1 MKILNFDVSF
11 LRNLKLRQ
19 EKIVETDLPLIDRY
33 WNDMELNKGLL
44 VNYGRWVVNEDK
56 SVILK
61 GMGGGSFE
69 IPEMYDLIYKEA
81 KVHLECGG
89 GGDRAKI
96 SVPNPDG
103 SYHITIF
110 VSRIRIPPELSQEED
125 SVLTAIVETLAVES
139 FRSSQTGKL
148 TVQFPSR
155 SDLARA
161 ETAFVP
167 DGAALNNFREKSS
180 AQRSYKSP
188 APKFPGA
195 FALGQKF
202 GRFLHRKK

>member
-1 MKILNFDVSF
+1 
-11 LRNLKLRQ
+11 
-19 EKIVETDLPLIDRY
+19 
-33 WNDMELNKGLL
+33 
-44 VNYGRWVVNEDK
+44 
-56 SVILK
+56 
-61 GMGGGSFE
+61 MGGGSFE

-110 VSRIRIPPELSQEED
+110 ISCIRIPHELSQEED

-139 FRSSQTGKL
+139 FGSSQSGKL
-148 TVQFPSR
+148 TVQFPSK
-155 SDLARA
+155 SDPARA

-167 DGAALNNFREKSS
+167 DGAALNNLRQKFDALRD
-180 AQRSYKSP
+180 YKSP
-188 APKFPGA
+188 APKFAGA

-202 GRFLHRKK
+202 GRFLRGKK

>member
-1 MKILNFDVSF
+1 VKILNFDVSF

-19 EKIVETDLPLIDRY
+19 EKIVETDLPLISRY
-33 WNDMELNKGLL
+33 WNDTEVNKGLL
-44 VNYGRWVVNEDK
+44 INWGRWIVNEDK
-56 SVILK
+56 SVILR

-125 SVLTAIVETLAVES
+125 SVLTVVVEALAVES
-139 FRSSQTGKL
+139 FGSAQSGKL
-148 TVQFPSR
+148 TVQFPSK
-155 SDLARA
+155 SDPAGA

-167 DGAALNNFREKSS
+167 DGAELNNLREKFD
-180 AQRSYKSP
+180 ALRNYKPP
-188 APKFPGA
+188 APQFPGA

-202 GRFLHRKK
+202 ARFLQGKK